1 MSPAADFVF
10 RLLGA
15 VLVMAL
21 AMSVCLDR
29 RRSNRS
35 RSAEAGHDP
44 RRCQGCAPL
53 RHPSNRVARKALSV
67 FPRQTRGGGQ

>member
-15 VLVMAL
+15 VLIMAL
-21 AMSVCLDR
+21 AASVCFDR
-29 RRSNRS
+29 RRANRS
-35 RSAEAGHDP
+35 RSTEVGHNP
-44 RRCQGCAPL
+44 RRCRDCAPL
-53 RHPSNRVARKALSV
+53 LHPCNRTARKALSV